1 MTSAQLTHLAEL
13 AALAADYY
21 ADNDPDSAR
30 LFGDSALRA
39 QRLSAETN
47 RCEATARI
55 GAGIPASSTIRTTW
69 RVL

>member
-47 RCEATARI
+47 RCERAARI
-55 GAGIPASSTIRTTW
+55 
-69 RVL
+69 